1 MHVLRAALLHE
12 EDEMRLNAL
21 EMLCLHPKMTEPP
34 TPGSLSQHI
43 LIKHTLIEDSEIERL
58 KDARRCGELLRVP
71 RIIACSLLSLR
82 RRHQPRCLL
91 RRQSSA

>member
-34 TPGSLSQHI
+34 TPGS
-43 LIKHTLIEDSEIERL
+43 
-58 KDARRCGELLRVP
+58 
-71 RIIACSLLSLR
+71 
-82 RRHQPRCLL
+82 
-91 RRQSSA
+91 

>member
-43 LIKHTLIEDSEIERL
+43 LIQHRHTAIEDSVIERL
-58 KDARRCGELLRVP
+58 NEREARCCGFRV
-71 RIIACSLLSLR
+71 R
-82 RRHQPRCLL
+82 
-91 RRQSSA
+91 

>member
-34 TPGSLSQHI
+34 TPGFLSQHI
-43 LIKHTLIEDSEIERL
+43 LIKHTVIVDSAIERL
-58 KDARRCGELLRVP
+58 KEREVLWRVRP
-71 RIIACSLLSLR
+71 AAYYRVLPIIAADAGRDAFSKDNLA
-82 RRHQPRCLL
+82 HN
-91 RRQSSA
+91 

>member
-43 LIKHTLIEDSEIERL
+43 LIKHTVIDDSAIERL
-58 KDARRCGELLRVP
+58 KEREAVRRAAAYYRVLP
-71 RIIACSLLSLR
+71 IIPAPPTPAEMPS
-82 RRHQPRCLL
+82 HKTI
-91 RRQSSA
+91 